1 MFRLQSPEGRQVVVG
16 SAVEAVRLRA
26 SGYVDAAD
34 APTSEQP
41 SSEPA
46 DDPSGDEQPAE
57 QPAERSPDPLVVED
71 EPRKR
76 RGHLATS

>member
-34 APTSEQP
+34 APTPEQP

-46 DDPSGDEQPAE
+46 DDEQPAE